1 MLKKLLITNLILYM
15 TLSPV
20 LAVDKIGNE
29 VNEQEFPQSEE
40 VLPKNEDKTKS
51 QKVKVQSSKGCECS
65 LEL

>member
-40 VLPKNEDKTKS
+40 VLPKATPFVPPAGS
-51 QKVKVQSSKGCECS
+51 RQFHR
-65 LEL
+65 